1 MPDDPKNT
9 DAALMEPAPQGHTM
23 PTEPP
28 AAPARPQSPAPAA
41 TPRPAPAVA
50 AAPQPST
57 APASPAAPAVQPAPA
72 AAPSQNLVPITYD
85 GKQYHV
91 TPEVAEVWSHRQS
104 AFDSGYKKTLEELN
118 RYKDTIAS
126 VNRPAEPTE
135 EEKREQLATRLLTE
149 PDKVIA
155 EIRADL
161 KKELTQLYQ
170 GDISA
175 REFQANWWGK
185 NSEILPYREMFD
197 GLMLLNAK
205 KYIDEGLSDAQ
216 AYDRNAESVR
226 KMILS
231 IKGNGSSQVSP
242 AAQHIEEPAPS
253 SGATVVR
260 EPAEETG
267 FTSMS
272 DTMRERRRRRL
283 DASLQ
288 PARPTSA
295 A

>member
-1 MPDDPKNT
+1 MPDDPKTT

-23 PTEPP
+23 PTEPT
-28 AAPARPQSPAPAA
+28 AAPARPQSQAPAA
-41 TPRPAPAVA
+41 SPQQAPAVA
-50 AAPQPST
+50 VAQRPST
-57 APASPAAPAVQPAPA
+57 APASLAAPAAQPAPA
-72 AAPSQNLVPITYD
+72 PAPRLVTLNYN
-85 GKQYHV
+85 GKEYQV
-91 TPEVAEVWSHRQS
+91 TPDVAEVWAQRQS
-104 AFDSGYKKTLEELN
+104 AFDSGYKKTLEELK
-118 RYKDTIAS
+118 RYKDTIES
-126 VNRPAEPTE
+126 VSRPAEPTE

-175 REFQANWWGK
+175 REFQANWWGR

-205 KYIDEGLSDAQ
+205 KYIDDGLSDAQ

-231 IKGNGSSQVSP
+231 IKGNGAANVSQ
-242 AAQHIEEPAPS
+242 AAQHTEEPAPS

-260 EPAEETG
+260 EPAVETG

-272 DTMRERRRRRL
+272 DTMRARRQRRL
-283 DASLQ
+283 EASLQ
-288 PARPTSA
+288 TARPTSA